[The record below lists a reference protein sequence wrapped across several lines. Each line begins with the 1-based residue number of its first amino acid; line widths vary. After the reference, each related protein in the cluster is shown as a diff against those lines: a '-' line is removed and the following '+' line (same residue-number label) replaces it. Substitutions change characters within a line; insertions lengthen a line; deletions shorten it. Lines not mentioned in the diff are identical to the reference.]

1 MIERSFN
8 YDELESMYKVNTGH
22 LYDGG
27 QMIEIPRINLFL
39 NVEKADDNFQ
49 NLDESLVYYKYFNPN
64 NKIIIF
70 GHSGM
75 GVGTYFN
82 KLHKLSSND
91 FVNLYLEDK
100 VYKYIFNKSYT
111 VSKNATY
118 ILENE
123 ENSKKLLLITC
134 KRNDK
139 NKRVVVE
146 LVLKS
151 SQTLKK

>member
-22 LYDGG
+22 LYEGR

-82 KLHKLSSND
+82 KLHELSSND

>member
-8 YDELESMYKVNTGH
+8 YDELESTYKVNTGH

-49 NLDESLVYYKYFNPN
+49 NLDESLVYYKYFNPD

-70 GHSGM
+70 GHSGV
-75 GVGTYFN
+75 GFGTYFN
-82 KLHKLSSND
+82 RLDELNIND
-91 FVNLYLEDK
+91 IAYLIINGKKYYYYVND
-100 VYKYIFNKSYT
+100 VYE

-118 ILENE
+118 ILKNE
-123 ENSKKLLLITC
+123 YDSKKLLLVTC
-134 KRNDK
+134 VKGDK
-139 NKRVVVE
+139 NKRLVVE
-146 LVLKS
+146 LSLS
-151 SQTLKK
+151 SN